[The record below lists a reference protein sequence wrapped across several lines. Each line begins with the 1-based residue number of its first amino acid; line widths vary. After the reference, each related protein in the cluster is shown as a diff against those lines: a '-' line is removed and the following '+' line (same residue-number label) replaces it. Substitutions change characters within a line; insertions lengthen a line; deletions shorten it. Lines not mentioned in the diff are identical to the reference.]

1 MKKPLPKLL
10 IITKRLWH
18 SHIRK
23 HLRKIILTSVL
34 LVISAACTS
43 VQPWLIQQ
51 AVDKIFGER
60 SELYL
65 MTIPPLIALA
75 FTIQAV
81 TLYLSNRLMGSF
93 TNGIIADMRKTLF
106 RHAIDNEIE
115 FYSKIDSG
123 SIMSRIAG
131 EMMHIAAAIGGF
143 FNAWCRQL
151 ITSIGLFFG
160 MLYQSVELTILSIIV
175 FVFAVYPL
183 QRITKR
189 LKKLSRQV
197 NDQNGNLIS
206 RLMESMSGI
215 LTVKAFR
222 KEEFE
227 IEKIGGYIDEI
238 EELSNKT
245 NSISIITAPMLQI
258 LSGCAVAF
266 VIWFGGSEMIAGR
279 MTQGNLVAFLAALMM
294 FSRPVRSLSNAGG
307 MMVKGYIAADRFF
320 EVLDSKPKYISRE
333 HGETLVIERAAVALD
348 NVSFSY
354 PNGAQAL
361 ESVSFT
367 MEAGKKTALVGHSG
381 SGKSTIFNLLMKFYE
396 PTAGHVRIDGQDL
409 AKASINSAR
418 AQMALV
424 SQDIFIFDETA
435 MNNIGYGK
443 DGASEEEIIE
453 AAKAA
458 HCHDFI
464 MQLPKGYHT
473 KLGFAGETLSGGQK
487 QRIAIA
493 RAFLRNAPILLL
505 DEATSAL
512 DPRTESD
519 IQDSLERLS
528 KGRTS
533 IVIAHR
539 LSTVVNADKMV
550 LMHEGKVAAIGT
562 HESLLAE
569 SELYRN
575 HFGI

>member
-1 MKKPLPKLL
+1 MGLSTDRQSFAWLDSRAVWLSQPLPAPLQGR
-10 IITKRLWH
+10 IVFENVTFAYENTDH
-18 SHIRK
+18 PAVSH
-23 HLRKIILTSVL
+23 L
-34 LVISAACTS
+34 
-43 VQPWLIQQ
+43 
-51 AVDKIFGER
+51 
-60 SELYL
+60 
-65 MTIPPLIALA
+65 
-75 FTIQAV
+75 
-81 TLYLSNRLMGSF
+81 SF
-93 TNGIIADMRKTLF
+93 TAK
-106 RHAIDNEIE
+106 
-115 FYSKIDSG
+115 
-123 SIMSRIAG
+123 AG
-131 EMMHIAAAIGGF
+131 
-143 FNAWCRQL
+143 
-151 ITSIGLFFG
+151 T
-160 MLYQSVELTILSIIV
+160 T
-175 FVFAVYPL
+175 
-183 QRITKR
+183 
-189 LKKLSRQV
+189 
-197 NDQNGNLIS
+197 
-206 RLMESMSGI
+206 
-215 LTVKAFR
+215 
-222 KEEFE
+222 
-227 IEKIGGYIDEI
+227 
-238 EELSNKT
+238 
-245 NSISIITAPMLQI
+245 
-258 LSGCAVAF
+258 
-266 VIWFGGSEMIAGR
+266 
-279 MTQGNLVAFLAALMM
+279 
-294 FSRPVRSLSNAGG
+294 
-307 MMVKGYIAADRFF
+307 
-320 EVLDSKPKYISRE
+320 
-333 HGETLVIERAAVALD
+333 
-348 NVSFSY
+348 
-354 PNGAQAL
+354 
-361 ESVSFT
+361 
-367 MEAGKKTALVGHSG
+367 TALVGHSG